1 MTRSRI
7 LMAFAGAIAALGLFT
22 GEANAIFLVQVTST
36 LDTPA
41 GGVTTVGGSS
51 VTLLQH
57 IDSPSDIDLSIGAN
71 PVHATYGTTV
81 VTSTTPS
88 SDPADSFNIP
98 YTWTLSFTHVDTG
111 GNTIGV
117 ATTISGIAGTISGAL
132 RIGGSTLGNTFT
144 GNPSDTSPVVITV
157 DGRSISVKLDAY
169 TPPGTPP
176 DSKDDFSVALQAIQ
190 GTQLPE
196 PTTIALMGVGGLVLL
211 APYLR
216 RKTRMTV

>member
-22 GEANAIFLVQVTST
+22 GEARAVFLVQVTSH

-41 GGVTTVGGSS
+41 GGTTTVGGSS

-57 IDSPSDIDLSIGAN
+57 IDPSSDIDLSIGSN
-71 PVHATYGTTV
+71 PVHQTYGTTV

-88 SDPADSFNIP
+88 TSPADMFTIP
-98 YTWTLSFTHVDTG
+98 YTWTLTFTHVDIL
-111 GNTIGV
+111 NNPIG
-117 ATTISGIAGTISGAL
+117 ASTTLTGIAGTISGAL
-132 RIGGSTLGNTFT
+132 RTGGSTLGNTFT
-144 GNPSDTSPVVITV
+144 GNPSDTSPVIITV
-157 DGRSISVKLDAY
+157 DGRMISVKLDAY

-176 DSKDDFSVALQAIQ
+176 DSKDDFSVSLKAV
-190 GTQLPE
+190 PE

-216 RKTRMTV
+216 RKTRMTTV